1 MDVQPKAKLA
11 EGWCEMGF
19 RKLKDLIPTLRT
31 LKDNN
36 LDSSSGFKRIVK
48 ALTPKP
54 NSSSPDT
61 GGFFKRLTT
70 ADIEAENKTS
80 MKKGGKVSSASK
92 RADGIATKGKTRG
105 KMV

>member
-1 MDVQPKAKLA
+1 MGMQKFKEFIPKIKA
-11 EGWCEMGF
+11 
-19 RKLKDLIPTLRT
+19 
-31 LKDNN
+31 LKDND
-36 LDSSSGFKRIVK
+36 LDSSSGFKRILK

-54 NSSSPDT
+54 NSSSPDSSSPDT

-70 ADIEAENKTS
+70 ADIEAENKTG